1 MATKG
6 NGLEFDV
13 LAGSAGYLLP
23 AIQVGKCYLE
33 LTAKSKVSAS
43 HDR

>member
-33 LTAKSKVSAS
+33 RTAKASAPR
-43 HDR
+43 DR